1 MERYGQQRL
10 LVLPLPYSL
19 HFTLSH
25 MSTPLLSP
33 SAARRRF
40 PHLLGAAAGLA
51 LMLAAPAL
59 QAQTVYGLGTATGP
73 ATVPTGTQLIGNL
86 DIATGTISLLATQ
99 VITGVTA
106 GQLLVGLDSRPAT
119 GQLFALG
126 YNASTTG
133 TNSQLYTLNPANG
146 AATAVGNA
154 FRLELGGPA
163 ERIGFDFNPTV
174 DRIRVVGSY
183 NPTVGN
189 TNNYRLNPT
198 PGTGGVIAVINDGVL
213 AYATGT
219 PTDPNVGAAAYT
231 NSAFGASS
239 TVLYDVDETNGLL
252 ARQDPPNNGTL
263 GGGTPAVA
271 PVAIT
276 FDGNG
281 FGTPSAVDI
290 DIFFDPSTAQNR
302 PYLIEVTPGGST
314 NFYNLNLTTGAAT
327 RINTLANV
335 VPASS
340 QVEVRDIAA
349 AITPRPAQVAVTGQ
363 LAYAVTTN
371 NNLITFDTQNPS
383 VIRTLVPITGVAAT
397 QTLVG
402 TDFRP
407 NTGQLFG
414 LGYNTAA
421 GANDRLYTIDLTTG
435 VATAVGAADI
445 NLDLGADVNVIGFDF
460 NPTVDRIRVV
470 STNDKNYR
478 LNPNTGGIAFIDGN
492 LAYLAMDPNTG
503 QDPNAG
509 SAAYVNSF
517 AGATGTGLYVLDHA
531 RGTVSL
537 QNPPNDGV
545 LTNSRELTGV
555 NGVGVG
561 GAIGALNDFDAYFDG
576 TSNLPFLA
584 AVPAGQSFSRFYS
597 LNAFSP
603 TDMSPQ
609 VATDRGFIGA
619 ATTVRDIS
627 VMLAPTST
635 VAVTPAAL
643 TGRLIYGLAAGNLVS
658 FDSGNPGL
666 IRSAVNITGLP
677 ASQVLVGADFR
688 PFNGQLYALG
698 YDATNSQG
706 QLYTLNLSTGALSA
720 VGGLNALPLGAA
732 SGIGVDFNPVVD
744 RFRIVGS
751 NGSNFRLNPNNG
763 TLVAPADGATGRVL
777 SATAYTNND
786 NNAATGTTQ
795 YGYDQS
801 TNELVMF
808 SNPNAGTNATVGAS
822 GVLVNT
828 ANGVDFDIFS
838 DLTNPA
844 APVNTAFAAAAPGT
858 TTADILYDVNLG
870 SGAFTSLGRIGNGSN
885 LGGLAA
891 FLTPGA
897 VTLAG
902 LTWTGAVNTDYG
914 TPGNWT
920 PMQVP
925 TAADNV
931 NIPDTA
937 NDPVVNGTQAANA
950 VALGSGATLTL
961 ADNGVLNVSGNFTNT
976 LGTVLFSGVGS
987 GQVTLTGTAAQTING
1002 TAITFPNLTS
1012 STTGTTLET
1021 PVAIRR
1027 GLTVR
1032 GPVTTNT
1039 QVLTLLSSA
1048 AGTAYIVSNGGAVT
1062 GNVTV
1067 QRYIDPNGTAPLPGN
1082 SGVGYRHYSSPVAN
1096 STVNDLSAPGFTPVV
1111 NPQYNTVGNTA
1122 TPFPTVFGYDET
1134 RVNTSGNPAPQDFDK
1149 GFFSPNALTDALE
1162 VTRGYTV
1169 NIPASALVDFVG
1181 TPNDGALSAT
1191 GLTRGTQTESGY
1203 HLRGNPY
1210 PSALDWNLMV
1220 SNGRLTNVDN
1230 ALYVF
1235 KSSGQYTGSYAS
1247 YIRGVG
1253 ANGGTNV
1260 VPLGQGFFVRT
1271 TSGTGSLAFTNA
1283 ERITTFDATPF
1294 QRTTADTRPQ
1304 LLLALRGAAANIQT
1318 AVYTEQGATSGFD
1331 SAFDANYLPGSN
1343 GLTLATETGALAL
1356 AVNGLPVLTGADV
1369 TVPLRVAAGTSG
1381 TYVLGADNLANLPAG
1396 YFAYLLDGMTGTY
1409 TNLAQTPNVSVGLVA
1424 GAAAGGRYAIVFSTQ
1439 PRVLASAP
1447 AALAQLASVYP
1458 NPAHG
1463 IATLLLPMALRGN
1476 QAVAVSVVDNLG
1488 RVVLVRTLAAGTGET
1503 LDLPLGTLAPGVYS
1517 VQARTAVGLVAKRL
1531 VVQ

>member
-1 MERYGQQRL
+1 MFE
-10 LVLPLPYSL
+10 
-19 HFTLSH
+19 
-25 MSTPLLSP
+25 PLLSP
-33 SAARRRF
+33 LAARRRF
-40 PHLLGAAAGLA
+40 RRLLGTAAGLVLFLGAADA
-51 LMLAAPAL
+51 

-73 ATVPTGTQLIGNL
+73 ATVPTGTQLIGNI
-86 DIATGTISLLATQ
+86 DIATGTINLLATQ
-99 VITGVTA
+99 AITGVTV
-106 GQLLVGLDSRPAT
+106 GQMLVGLDSRPAT

-126 YNASTTG
+126 YNATTTG
-133 TNSQLYTLNPANG
+133 SNAQLYTLNPANG
-146 AATAVGNA
+146 QAALVGNA
-154 FRLELGGPA
+154 FRLELGGPG

-183 NPTVGN
+183 NPTTGN

-198 PGTGGVIAVINDGVL
+198 PATGGAITVINDGVL

-219 PTDPNVGAAAYT
+219 PADPNVGAAAYT

-252 ARQDPPNNGTL
+252 ARQDPPNSGTL
-263 GGGTPAVA
+263 GGGTTPVA

-276 FDGNG
+276 FDGAG
-281 FGTPSAVDI
+281 FGMPSAIDI
-290 DIFFDPSTAQNR
+290 DIYLDPATAQNR

-327 RINTLANV
+327 RVNPSANV

-349 AITPRPAQVAVTGQ
+349 AIAPRPAAVAVTGQ

-383 VIRTLVPITGVAAT
+383 VIRTLVAITGLPAT

-414 LGYNTAA
+414 LGYNPAA
-421 GANDRLYTIDLTTG
+421 GANDRLYTIDLATG
-435 VATAVGAADI
+435 VATAVGTADI
-445 NLDLGADVNVIGFDF
+445 DLDLGSDVNVIGFDF

-478 LNPNTGGIAFIDGN
+478 LNPNTGGIAFVDGT
-492 LAYLAMDPNTG
+492 LAYAAT
-503 QDPNAG
+503 DPNAG
-509 SAAYVNSF
+509 QNPTAGTAAYVNSF

-531 RGTVSL
+531 LGTVSL
-537 QNPPNDGV
+537 QSPPNDGV
-545 LTNSRELTGV
+545 LTNTRQLTGV
-555 NGVGVG
+555 NGAGVG
-561 GAIGALNDFDAYFDG
+561 GAIGSLNDFDAYFDG
-576 TSNLPFLA
+576 TNNLPYLA
-584 AVPAGQSFSRFYS
+584 AVPAGQANSRFYS
-597 LNAFSP
+597 LNSFSP
-603 TDMSPQ
+603 TVTTPQ
-609 VATDRGFIGA
+609 VATDLGSIGA

-627 VMLAPTST
+627 IMLAPTST
-635 VAVTPAAL
+635 VAATPAAL
-643 TGRLIYGLAAGNLVS
+643 TGRLIYALAAGNLVS
-658 FDSGNPGL
+658 FDSGNPGI

-677 ASQVLVGADFR
+677 TTQVLAGADFR
-688 PFNGQLYALG
+688 SFNGQLYALG

-706 QLYTLNLSTGALSA
+706 QLYTLNLNTGALTA
-720 VGGLNALPLGAA
+720 VGGLNALVLGPA
-732 SGIGVDFNPVVD
+732 SGVGFDFNPAAD
-744 RFRIVGS
+744 RLRIVGS
-751 NGSNFRLNPNNG
+751 NGNNYRLNPNNG
-763 TLVAPADGATGRVL
+763 VLATVNDGATGRAL
-777 SATAYTNND
+777 SGAAYTNND
-786 NNAATGTTQ
+786 NNGATATQ
-795 YGYDQS
+795 LYAYDQV
-801 TNELVMF
+801 NNLVVLF
-808 SNPNAGTNATVGAS
+808 SDPNAGVNAAVGAS
-822 GVLVNT
+822 GITVNT
-828 ANGVDFDIFS
+828 ANGVEFDIYS

-844 APVNTAFAAAAPGT
+844 TPANTAFAAAAPGT

-870 SGAFTSLGRIGNGSN
+870 TGAFTSLGRIGNGGN
-885 LGGLAA
+885 FGGLAA

-914 TPGNWT
+914 TAGNWT

-925 TAADNV
+925 TATDNV

-937 NDPVVNGTQAANA
+937 NDPVVSGTQAANA

-961 ADNGVLNVSGNFTNT
+961 ADNGVLNVSGTFTNT
-976 LGTVLFSGVGS
+976 LGTVTFSGVGS
-987 GQVTLTGTAAQTING
+987 GRVTLAGAAAQTING
-1002 TAITFPNLTS
+1002 TAITFPNLTNN
-1012 STTGTTLET
+1012 TVGTTLET
-1021 PVAIRR
+1021 AVSIRR
-1027 GLTVR
+1027 DLTVR
-1032 GPVTTNT
+1032 GPLATNA
-1039 QVLTLLSSA
+1039 QALTLLSSA
-1048 AGTAYIVSNGGAVT
+1048 AGTAYVISSGGAIT

-1067 QRYIDPNGTAPLPGN
+1067 QRYIEPSLNA
-1082 SGVGYRHYSSPVAN
+1082 GVGYRHYSSPVAN

-1134 RVNTSGNPAPQDFDK
+1134 RVNTSGNPAPRDFDK

-1181 TPNDGALSAT
+1181 TANDGALTAA

-1235 KSSGQYTGSYAS
+1235 KSSGQYTGSYAT
-1247 YIRGVG
+1247 YIRGIG

-1260 VPLGQGFFVRT
+1260 VPLAQGFFVRT
-1271 TSGTGSLAFTNA
+1271 STAGTTGSLAFTNA
-1283 ERITTFDATPF
+1283 ERITTFTATPF
-1294 QRTTADTRPQ
+1294 QRGTADTRPQ
-1304 LLLALRGAAANIQT
+1304 LTLALRGATANLQT
-1318 AVYTEQGATSGFD
+1318 AVYAEQGATSGFD
-1331 SAFDANYLPGSN
+1331 REFDANYLPSSN

-1356 AVNGLPVLTGADV
+1356 AVNGLPVFTGTDV
-1369 TVPLRVAAGTSG
+1369 TVPLRVAANTTG
-1381 TYVLGADNLANLPAG
+1381 TYTLAVDNLDNLPAG
-1396 YFAYLLDGMTGTY
+1396 YFAYLLDGMTGAY
-1409 TNLAQTPNVSVGLVA
+1409 TNLAQTPTVSLSLTA
-1424 GAAAGGRYAIVFSTQ
+1424 GAAAGGRYAVVFSTQ
-1439 PRVLASAP
+1439 ARVLASAP
-1447 AALAQLASVYP
+1447 AALARLASVYP

-1463 IATLLLPMALRGN
+1463 TATLLLPAALRGT
-1476 QAVAVSVVDNLG
+1476 QAVAVSVVDNVG
-1488 RVVLVRTLAAGTGET
+1488 RVVLARTLVAGTAET
-1503 LDLPLGTLAPGVYS
+1503 LELPIATLAPGVYS
-1517 VQARTAVGLVAKRL
+1517 VLARTAAGLVAKRL
-1531 VVQ
+1531 VVE